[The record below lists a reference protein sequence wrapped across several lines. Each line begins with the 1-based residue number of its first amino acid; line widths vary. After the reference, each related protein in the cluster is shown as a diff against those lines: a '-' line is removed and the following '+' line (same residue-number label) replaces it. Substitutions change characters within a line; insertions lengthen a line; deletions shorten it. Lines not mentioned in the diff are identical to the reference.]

1 MIKMAKKLSVGS
13 MASLIGAAGLIF
25 ASIKFPWWGMKF
37 YAPQY
42 REGLDIIVYPS
53 KLEGNIEIVNGLNHY
68 IGMAP
73 FSNESFPEL
82 QYLPGLITG
91 LAVIIIIIALLRR
104 KNLLYIPAG
113 LLIVGGAIG
122 IYDMNRWLTKF
133 GTELDPKAPIELEP
147 FVPPIIGENI
157 LANFVTH
164 SYFTTGSFL
173 LGAAFLLTLLP
184 FWLERRK

>member
-1 MIKMAKKLSVGS
+1 MAKKISVAS
-13 MASLIGAAGLIF
+13 MASLIGAAGLLI
-25 ASIKFPWWGMKF
+25 ASLKFPWWGMRF
-37 YAPQY
+37 FAPQY

-53 KLEGNIEIVNGLNHY
+53 KLEGNIDIVNGLNHY
-68 IGMAP
+68 IGMSP

-82 QYLPGLITG
+82 AYLPGLIIG
-91 LAVIIIIIALLRR
+91 LAAIIALIALLRR
-104 KNLLYIPAG
+104 KALLYIPAG
-113 LLIVGGAIG
+113 LLVVGGALG
-122 IYDMNRWLTKF
+122 IYDMKRWLTKF

-173 LGAAFLLTLLP
+173 VGAAFLLTLLP

>member
-1 MIKMAKKLSVGS
+1 MAKKLSIGS
-13 MASLIGAAGLIF
+13 MLSLFGAAGLIF
-25 ASIKFPWWGMKF
+25 ASIKFPWWGLKF
-37 YAPQY
+37 FAPQY

-53 KLEGNIEIVNGLNHY
+53 KLEGNIDIVNGLNHY

-82 QYLPGLITG
+82 HYLPGLIMG
-91 LAVIIIIIALLRR
+91 LAVIIIIVALLRR
-104 KNLLYIPAG
+104 KALLYVPVG
-113 LLIVGGAIG
+113 LLVIGGALG
-122 IYDMNRWLTKF
+122 IYDMKRWLTKF
-133 GTELDPKAPIELEP
+133 GTELDPKAPIELDP

-173 LGAAFLLTLLP
+173 LGAAFILTLLP

>member
-13 MASLIGAAGLIF
+13 MASLFGAAGLIF

-53 KLEGNIEIVNGLNHY
+53 KLEGNIDIVNGLNHY

-91 LAVIIIIIALLRR
+91 LAAIIIIVALLRR

-113 LLIVGGAIG
+113 LLIVGGAVG
-122 IYDMNRWLTKF
+122 IYDMKRWLTKF

>member
-1 MIKMAKKLSVGS
+1 MAKKITVGS
-13 MASLIGAAGLIF
+13 MASLIGAAGLLI
-25 ASIKFPWWGMKF
+25 ASLKFPWWGMRF
-37 YAPQY
+37 FAPQY

-53 KLEGNIEIVNGLNHY
+53 KLEGDIDIVNGLNHY

-82 QYLPGLITG
+82 SYLPGLIIG
-91 LAVIIIIIALLRR
+91 LAAIIAIIALLR
-104 KNLLYIPAG
+104 KKVLLYIPAS
-113 LLIVGGAIG
+113 LLVVGGALG
-122 IYDMNRWLTKF
+122 IYDMKRWLTKF

-164 SYFTTGSFL
+164 SYFTTGSYL
-173 LGAAFLLTLLP
+173 VGAAFLLTLLP
-184 FWLERRK
+184 FWLERKK